1 MRWHFR
7 CLLLAALLLPSA
19 GTSKPHSRGL
29 LAYTRSLSACLDGG
43 DAIDGALCALQQ
55 LGPYLSQAIDTRSDG
70 AASHRKRITHELR
83 GLLQQVEAH
92 WSELKEEKSQPR
104 RLLADITTSAR
115 LESLSSACNIS
126 TSSKPEVFEGSI
138 TAAAAHI
145 AGLSASG
152 RHIAVLLNQTQ
163 NLTQQFLMKNNV
175 VVMIDGGG
183 ATINLQTNTSQTA
196 DPAGWPWA
204 FKISG
209 GARLCLV
216 NLVLDG

>member
-1 MRWHFR
+1 MLTGRSQQDRRPMRLPRGGTRELRWHFR

-83 GLLQQVEAH
+83 GLLHRVEAH

-126 TSSKPEVFEGSI
+126 ASSKPE
-138 TAAAAHI
+138 
-145 AGLSASG
+145 
-152 RHIAVLLNQTQ
+152 
-163 NLTQQFLMKNNV
+163 
-175 VVMIDGGG
+175 
-183 ATINLQTNTSQTA
+183 
-196 DPAGWPWA
+196 
-204 FKISG
+204 
-209 GARLCLV
+209 ARLPPLLLTSRACQPQAGISPFSSTRHRTLR
-216 NLVLDG
+216 NSF